1 MHRIESSNYKNTHPP
16 MNRTLAAASSSA
28 VCLSVSSH
36 HTVSIAVNGFGSS
49 PSLSPPPPPSR
60 GDAAPALAAVL
71 AAADSAA
78 FAAASIALCR
88 FGSVACRAVD
98 NSKREKTTRHE
109 CYTLAQYN
117 RFSDLSK
124 SCNAFRG
131 NDASNVEANVWT
143 CTQFTTSMHVCVP

>member
-1 MHRIESSNYKNTHPP
+1 

-88 FGSVACRAVD
+88 FGSVAYRAID
-98 NSKREKTTRHE
+98 NSKQEEQHAMNATRSRNIIDS
-109 CYTLAQYN
+109 A
-117 RFSDLSK
+117 
-124 SCNAFRG
+124 
-131 NDASNVEANVWT
+131 T
-143 CTQFTTSMHVCVP
+143 CRSPVTHLEERMRRT